1 MKFICANEL
10 PFDVRPQMS
19 YLFVEGFYS
28 WIKYFSKDKDK
39 LKETFKH
46 IFDLEYFYVA
56 VEDGDEKANASL
68 SEGSVAGV
76 PPAERR
82 GLGQCPIEN
91 GKIVA
96 MTATTKG
103 HAPITL
109 QRKEFTK
116 ALGYIKGCITYYIL
130 NKHMVRNAYPFTLS
144 PKTGTIEFV
153 ATAPDYRGKGIAF
166 DLISF
171 IINRKGTLFTSYI
184 LEVADTNEIAVRL
197 YEKLGFKEI
206 KRVKAPNPKR
216 SGVNYFLYMRRDL
229 E

>member
-1 MKFICANEL
+1 MKFICAKEL

-19 YLFVEGFYS
+19 FLFVEGFYS
-28 WIKYFSKDKDK
+28 WIKYFSKDKEK
-39 LKETFKH
+39 LKEAFKH

-56 VEDGDEKANASL
+56 VEEEGN
-68 SEGSVAGV
+68 SE
-76 PPAERR
+76 
-82 GLGQCPIEN
+82 N
-91 GKIVA
+91 KITA

-116 ALGYIKGCITYYIL
+116 VLGYIKGCITYYIL

-153 ATAPDYRGKGIAF
+153 ATAPDYRGRGIAF
-166 DLISF
+166 DLINF
-171 IINRKGTLFTSYI
+171 IMNRKGTVFTSYI
-184 LEVADTNEIAVRL
+184 LEVADTNENAVRL